1 MNGWNVKARAL
12 QRQCVRGFTL
22 IELMIVVA
30 IVAILAA
37 VALPSYRDY
46 VLRGQLTDA
55 RTFLSTTASRMEQ
68 FYQDNRS
75 YANVGGACGVAMP
88 TANDTPHFTFACTLT
103 SANQAYELTATGAG
117 STANFVFT
125 VNQQGNR
132 ATTGVPSG
140 WTTSTACWVTR
151 KGGVC

>member
-1 MNGWNVKARAL
+1 MNAWTNRAEAL
-12 QRQCVRGFTL
+12 RRQRARGFTL

-75 YANVGGACGVAMP
+75 YANAGGTCGVAMP
-88 TANDTPHFTFACTLT
+88 TTSDTPHFTFTCTLAN
-103 SANQAYELTATGAG
+103 ANQAYTLTATGAG
-117 STANFVFT
+117 STTGFTFT
-125 VNQQGNR
+125 VNQQGAR
-132 ATTGVPSG
+132 ATTAVPTG
-140 WTTSTACWVTR
+140 WTASTTCWVAR
-151 KGGVC
+151 KGGAC

>member
-1 MNGWNVKARAL
+1 MMGWIQRAEAL
-12 QRQCVRGFTL
+12 RQKRARGFTL

-55 RTFLSTTASRMEQ
+55 RTYLSTTASRMEQ

-75 YANVGGACGVAMP
+75 YANAGGACGVAMP
-88 TANDTPHFTFACTLT
+88 TANDTPHFTFACALS
-103 SANQAYELTATGAG
+103 SANQAYTLTATGAG

-125 VNQQGNR
+125 INQQGTR

-140 WTTSTACWVTR
+140 WTTSTTCWVTR

>member
-1 MNGWNVKARAL
+1 MNGWIFKAGALHRQRA
-12 QRQCVRGFTL
+12 RGFTL

-55 RTFLSTTASRMEQ
+55 RTFLSTTAARMEQ

-75 YANVGGACGVAMP
+75 YANAGGACGAAMP
-88 TANDTPHFTFACTLT
+88 TTNDTPHFTFACALS
-103 SANQAYELTATGAG
+103 SANQAYTLTATGAG
-117 STANFVFT
+117 STASFVFT
-125 VNQQGNR
+125 INQQGNR
-132 ATTGVPSG
+132 ATTGVPTG
-140 WTTSTACWVTR
+140 WAASATCWVTR
-151 KGGVC
+151 KGGAC

>member
-1 MNGWNVKARAL
+1 MNGWKIKARAL
-12 QRQCVRGFTL
+12 QRQCARGFTL

-88 TANDTPHFTFACTLT
+88 TVNDTPHFTFTCTL
-103 SANQAYELTATGAG
+103 SGANQAYLLTATGAG
-117 STANFVFT
+117 STANFGFT
-125 VNQQGNR
+125 IDQTGSRV
-132 ATTGVPSG
+132 TTGVPTG
-140 WTTSTACWVTR
+140 WTSAANCWVTR
-151 KGGVC
+151 KGGAC

>member
-1 MNGWNVKARAL
+1 MKRWATQTRNHVV
-12 QRQCVRGFTL
+12 QGFTL

-75 YANVGGACGVAMP
+75 YANAGGACGVAMP
-88 TANDTPHFTFACTLT
+88 TTNDTPHFTFACALS
-103 SANQAYELTATGAG
+103 SANQAYTLTATGAG

-125 VNQQGNR
+125 VNQQGSR
-132 ATTGVPSG
+132 ATTGVPTG
-140 WTTSTACWVTR
+140 WTASTTCWVTR
-151 KGGVC
+151 KGGTC